1 MTTWLDDL
9 HEEQGDGEMAS
20 YELRSMDFA
29 SAQADAQM
37 AYIEAERENKA
48 LRELFEDM
56 YGYYVSG
63 TLTPCD
69 FCAKYEC
76 EGDAPVTCK
85 VDECDPDGDE
95 LVRAEIERR
104 ARELGMEVD

>member
-1 MTTWLDDL
+1 MSF
-9 HEEQGDGEMAS
+9 EQ
-20 YELRSMDFA
+20 RSQDFV
-29 SAQADAQM
+29 SAQTDAQM

-48 LRELFEDM
+48 LRELVEDM

-76 EGDAPVTCK
+76 EGDAPVTCNI
-85 VDECDPDGDE
+85 DEYDPDGGE